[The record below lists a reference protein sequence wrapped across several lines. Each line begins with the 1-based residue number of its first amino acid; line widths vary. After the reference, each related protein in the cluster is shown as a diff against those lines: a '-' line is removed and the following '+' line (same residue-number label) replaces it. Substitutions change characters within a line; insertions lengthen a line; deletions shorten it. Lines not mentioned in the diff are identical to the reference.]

1 MLGLPL
7 NFVTELSL
15 PGAGHRLPLS
25 LTPSLLNSSVH
36 SLPQDWTGE
45 DVSVPPP
52 SPPPGFSAGG
62 ANKTK
67 VLGCYDAFRGWGLV
81 I

>member
-15 PGAGHRLPLS
+15 PGAGHRLSLS
-25 LTPSLLNSSVH
+25 LIPSLLNSSVH
-36 SLPQDWTGE
+36 SLLHDWTWE
-45 DVSVPPP
+45 NVSGSP
-52 SPPPGFSAGG
+52 SVSAGG
-62 ANKTK
+62 ANKAK
-67 VLGCYDAFRGWGLV
+67 VVGLYDALRGWGLV